1 MPRRLSTP
9 TPITPIRSGSRGI
22 DRYSTTSRMIDDRAR
37 RTFGEQGYIV
47 ARGLFDAVET
57 AFWRDHFMRL
67 REAGAYPGDVVGIEP
82 GSDDPLKKYPRM
94 IHMHRWDAVALD
106 WLLEPRLAH
115 SLTSL
120 LGGMEPFAVQTML
133 YFKPPGAR
141 GQAVHQDQYYLRVKP
156 GTCIAAWMALD
167 PCDGDNG
174 CLQVLPGSQDW
185 PVLCTIDADTSRS
198 FTDVTVPLP
207 YGAELVP
214 VLMEPGDVLFFNGS
228 LVHGS
233 KPNRSARFRRALIGH
248 YIRGEAREC
257 ALWYYPAL
265 RMDGSTVE
273 LEPSVGGGAC
283 GEWVE
288 RDGRPVIELTGV
300 GVDPRTTE

>member
-1 MPRRLSTP
+1 
-9 TPITPIRSGSRGI
+9 
-22 DRYSTTSRMIDDRAR
+22 MIDDRAKR
-37 RTFGEQGYIV
+37 SFEERGYVV
-47 ARGLFDAVET
+47 ARGLFDPEET
-57 AFWRDHFMRL
+57 ACLRDHFTRL
-67 REAGAYPGDVVGIEP
+67 REASAYPGDVVGVEP

-115 SLTSL
+115 SLTCL
-120 LGGMEPFAVQTML
+120 LGGTEPFAVQTML

-167 PCDGDNG
+167 PCDEENG
-174 CLQVLPGSQDW
+174 CLEVVPGSHDW
-185 PVLCTIDADTSRS
+185 PVLCTIGADTNES
-198 FTDVTVPLP
+198 FTDITVPLP
-207 YGAELVP
+207 DDAELVP
-214 VLMEPGDVLFFNGS
+214 VLMDPGDVLFFNGS

-233 KPNRSARFRRALIGH
+233 KANRSARFRRSLVGH
-248 YIRGEAREC
+248 YIEGDAREC

-265 RMDGSTVE
+265 RLDGSTVE
-273 LEPSVGGGAC
+273 LHRSVGGGPC
-283 GEWVE
+283 GEWVD

-300 GVDPRTTE
+300 AVDPRTTG